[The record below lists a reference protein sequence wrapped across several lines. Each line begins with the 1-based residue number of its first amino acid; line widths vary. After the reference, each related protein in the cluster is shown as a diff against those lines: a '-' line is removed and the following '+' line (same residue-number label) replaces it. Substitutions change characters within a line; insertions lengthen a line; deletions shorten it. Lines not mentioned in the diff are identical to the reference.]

1 MKYWEPRANIQTEV
15 HNLTEKGVNKNSN
28 ISECVNFKCDC
39 NEAIRLRK
47 DLLDQKL
54 LTKIASKNKNNFY
67 LRNKR
72 TKNITRNRS
81 NNKRN
86 FIRKRD
92 GYIRNV
98 PIDLDERD
106 QMLYEKIKLWEQEA
120 VEVTEIMK
128 KMNKKIQEIA
138 RLIEF
143 ELKREKKSMPNEL
156 KNETSML
163 HRYGQRTQLVK
174 K

>member
-1 MKYWEPRANIQTEV
+1 M
-15 HNLTEKGVNKNSN
+15 
-28 ISECVNFKCDC
+28 
-39 NEAIRLRK
+39 RK

-81 NNKRN
+81 NTKRN
-86 FIRKRD
+86 FIRKRE
-92 GYIRNV
+92 GYIENV
-98 PIDLDERD
+98 PTDLDERD

-156 KNETSML
+156 KNETLML
-163 HRYGQRTQLVK
+163 HRYGQKTQLAK
-174 K
+174 R